1 MIFHSQ
7 PQVKYT
13 LGERRTVIQK
23 NNSNNNNN
31 NNNNNNDNDNNSNN
45 NNNNNRQ
52 TFFTRRF
59 LFKFMTLYISK
70 INSFL
75 YLKLSKN

>member
-13 LGERRTVIQK
+13 LGERRTVMQK
-23 NNSNNNNN
+23 NNSHNNNNN
-31 NNNNNNDNDNNSNN
+31 NNNNNNK
-45 NNNNNRQ
+45 NNNRQ
-52 TFFTRRF
+52 TFSTRRF

>member
-1 MIFHSQ
+1 MIFRSQ

-13 LGERRTVIQK
+13 LGERRTVMQK
-23 NNSNNNNN
+23 NNSHN
-31 NNNNNNDNDNNSNN
+31 NN

-52 TFFTRRF
+52 TFSTRRF

>member
-13 LGERRTVIQK
+13 LGERRTVMQK
-23 NNSNNNNN
+23 NNSHNNNNN
-31 NNNNNNDNDNNSNN
+31 NNNKNNN

-52 TFFTRRF
+52 TFSTRRF

>member
-23 NNSNNNNN
+23 NNSNNNN
-31 NNNNNNDNDNNSNN
+31 DNDNNSNN

-52 TFFTRRF
+52 TFSTRRF